1 MIRHGIRSRLPA
13 AVFCLALCGAFPARA
28 QTGAI
33 DRGAVLAGLCAPDS
47 REATEALGNL
57 LAATP
62 GADGPALAWNAAVS
76 AAYAGRQ
83 LHCSGDGR
91 AVLDG
96 AAGPLDAA
104 TLAPAAV
111 PDDARTPV
119 PSLRSRA
126 VLEQLGAALVLFTA
140 RDEPSQLAAARTL
153 ERRGEG
159 LSPALLDAALARDPA
174 VAGVL
179 RGLLVAA
186 GLHAPDIDGRLRAI
200 DALGQDAS
208 TRAEVQLATLRADP
222 AYAAEPRVA
231 AALDRS
237 LARVRLRLRV
247 ARVLA
252 VLYNGLSVGSVLF
265 MSAAGLAIIFGLMG
279 VINLAQGELITV
291 GAYATF
297 CVQQVLRAWAPGW
310 VSWYPLL
317 AIPVAFLSTAALGVA
332 IEVLVVRHLYR
343 RPLMTLLATW
353 AISLLLINA
362 IRVLFGSQNLQFLT
376 PPYLTGG
383 VRVVGDF
390 LVTWNHLGAIVAAV
404 LAFAVTLAVL
414 RLTDLGLFIRAVTQN
429 RAMAASVG
437 IATRRIDMAAFG
449 LGAGLAG
456 LSGVAL
462 SPIYNVNPS
471 MGTGFIIDS
480 FMVVVLGGVGSL
492 AGTAL
497 AALGIGLVDVGIE
510 PFYGAVAAKVV
521 ALLLVIAL
529 IQWRPEGLVPP
540 RGRR

>member
-1 MIRHGIRSRLPA
+1 MTLRVLG
-13 AVFCLALCGAFPARA
+13 AVLCLVLFSAPSLRA
-28 QTGAI
+28 QPDAI
-33 DRGAVLAGLCAPDS
+33 DRAAVLAGLCAPDA
-47 REATEALGNL
+47 RNATAVLGGL

-62 GADGPALAWNAAVS
+62 TADAGALAWAAAAS

-83 LHCSGDGR
+83 LRCGGDGR
-91 AVLDG
+91 AVLDLPS
-96 AAGPLDAA
+96 GPLDGA
-104 TLAPAAV
+104 TLAPATV

-126 VLEQLGAALVLFTA
+126 VLEQLGAVLVLFTA

-159 LSPALLDAALARDPA
+159 LPPALLDAALARDPA
-174 VAGVL
+174 VAGIL

-208 TRAEVQLATLRADP
+208 TRAEVQLAGLRADP

-231 AALDRS
+231 AALDRA
-237 LARVRLRLRV
+237 LRRVRAWLGV
-247 ARVLA
+247 GRVLA
-252 VLYNGLSVGSVLF
+252 VLYNGVSVGSVLF
-265 MSAAGLAIIFGLMG
+265 MSSAGLAIIFGLMG

-297 CVQQVLRAWAPGW
+297 CVQQALRAWAPDW
-310 VSWYPLL
+310 VNWYPLL

-362 IRVLFGSQNLQFLT
+362 VRVLFGSQNLQFLT

-390 LVTWNHLGAIVAAV
+390 LVTWNHLGAILAAI
-404 LAFAVTLAVL
+404 LAFGATQAVL

-492 AGTAL
+492 AGTAF

-521 ALLLVIAL
+521 ALLLIIAL

>member
-1 MIRHGIRSRLPA
+1 MAGPGKARPCFL
-13 AVFCLALCGAFPARA
+13 AVLLCLAISPAHA
-28 QTGAI
+28 QTNAI
-33 DRGAVLAGLCAPDS
+33 DRATVLAALCAADS
-47 REATEALGNL
+47 RDATAALGGL

-62 GADGPALAWNAAVS
+62 SAGADMLFWAATVT
-76 AAYAGRQ
+76 AAYAARQ
-83 LHCSGDGR
+83 LRCADDGR
-91 AVLDG
+91 ATLDLP
-96 AAGPLDAA
+96 AGPVDAT
-104 TLAPAAV
+104 TLAPATI

-126 VLEQLGAALVLFTA
+126 TLEQLGAVLTLFTA
-140 RDEPSQLAAARTL
+140 RDAPSQLAAAHTL
-153 ERRGEG
+153 ERRADG
-159 LSPALLDAALARDPA
+159 LPPSLLDAALARDPA
-174 VAGVL
+174 AAPVL

-186 GLHAPDIDGRLRAI
+186 GLHAPDSPARLRAI
-200 DALGQDAS
+200 AALGQDAS
-208 TRAEVQLATLRADP
+208 TRTEVQLAGLRADP
-222 AYAAEPRVA
+222 AYAADPPVA
-231 AALDRS
+231 AALDAA
-237 LARVRLRLRV
+237 LARVRLWLRV
-247 ARVLA
+247 GSVLV

-297 CVQQVLRAWAPGW
+297 CTQQALRAWAPAW
-310 VSWYPLL
+310 VNWYPLL

-390 LVTWNHLGAIVAAV
+390 LVTWNHLGAILAAIV
-404 LAFAVTLAVL
+404 AFAATLAVL
-414 RLTDLGLFIRAVTQN
+414 RLTDLGLFIRATTQN

-510 PFYGAVAAKVV
+510 PFYGAVTAKVV
-521 ALLLVIAL
+521 ALLLIIAL

>member
-1 MIRHGIRSRLPA
+1 MTRLLA
-13 AVFCLALCGAFPARA
+13 AVLCLAFLATPAQA
-28 QTGAI
+28 QP
-33 DRGAVLAGLCAPDS
+33 DRTAVLAALCAPDS
-47 REATEALGNL
+47 RDATA
-57 LAATP
+57 
-62 GADGPALAWNAAVS
+62 ALAGLVS
-76 AAYAGRQ
+76 DAPASDADTLAWARTATTAYAARQ
-83 LHCSGDGR
+83 LRCAPDGR
-91 AVLDG
+91 ATLDLP
-96 AAGPLDAA
+96 AGPLDAA
-104 TLAPAAV
+104 TLAAAPV

-126 VLEQLGAALVLFTA
+126 VLEQLGAVLTLFTA
-140 RDEPSQLAAARTL
+140 RDEPTLSAAAHTL
-153 ERRGEG
+153 ERRADG
-159 LSPALLDAALARDPA
+159 LPPSLLEAALARDPA
-174 VAGVL
+174 AAPTL
-179 RGLLVAA
+179 RALLVAA
-186 GLHAPDIDGRLRAI
+186 GLHAPDTDARLRAI
-200 DALGQDAS
+200 AALGQDAS
-208 TRAEVQLATLRADP
+208 TRAEVQLAALRADP
-222 AYAAEPRVA
+222 AYAADSRIA
-231 AALDRS
+231 HALDS
-237 LARVRLRLRV
+237 ALARVRLWLG
-247 ARVLA
+247 AGRVLV

-265 MSAAGLAIIFGLMG
+265 MSAAGLVIIFGLMG

-297 CVQQVLRAWAPGW
+297 CVQQALRAWAPAW
-310 VSWYPLL
+310 VNWYPLL
-317 AIPVAFLSTAALGVA
+317 AIPVAFAATAALGVA

-390 LVTWNHLGAIVAAV
+390 LVTWNHLGAILAAIV
-404 LAFAVTLAVL
+404 AFAATLAVL

-429 RAMAASVG
+429 RAMAEGVG

-521 ALLLVIAL
+521 SLLLIIAI

>member
-1 MIRHGIRSRLPA
+1 MTLRVIG
-13 AVFCLALCGAFPARA
+13 AVLCLVLFSAHSLRA
-28 QTGAI
+28 QPDAI
-33 DRGAVLAGLCAPDS
+33 DRAAVLAGLCAPDA
-47 REATEALGNL
+47 RNATAALGEL
-57 LAATP
+57 LPATP
-62 GADGPALAWNAAVS
+62 TADAGVLAWAAAAS

-83 LHCSGDGR
+83 LRCGEDGR
-91 AVLDG
+91 VVLDLPS
-96 AAGPLDAA
+96 GPLDGA
-104 TLAPAAV
+104 TLAPATV

-126 VLEQLGAALVLFTA
+126 VLEQLGAVLVLFTA
-140 RDEPSQLAAARTL
+140 RDEPSQLAAVRTL

-159 LSPALLDAALARDPA
+159 LPPALLDAALARDPA
-174 VAGVL
+174 VAGIL

-208 TRAEVQLATLRADP
+208 TRAEVQLAGLRADP

-231 AALDRS
+231 AALDRA
-237 LARVRLRLRV
+237 LRRVRVWLGV
-247 ARVLA
+247 GRVLA
-252 VLYNGLSVGSVLF
+252 VLYNGVSVGSVLF

-297 CVQQVLRAWAPGW
+297 CVQQALRAWAPGW
-310 VSWYPLL
+310 VNWYPLL

-362 IRVLFGSQNLQFLT
+362 VRVLFGSQNLQFLT

-390 LVTWNHLGAIVAAV
+390 LVTWNHLGAILAAI
-404 LAFAVTLAVL
+404 LAFSGTLAVL

-521 ALLLVIAL
+521 ALLLIIAL

-540 RGRR
+540 QGRR

>member
-1 MIRHGIRSRLPA
+1 MTRRGVTSRVLG
-13 AVFCLALCGAFPARA
+13 AVLCLGLLGAPSLRA
-28 QTGAI
+28 QPDAT

-47 REATEALGNL
+47 RAAGAALGEL
-57 LAATP
+57 LAAAP
-62 GADGPALAWNAAVS
+62 AADAAALAWASTVS
-76 AAYAGRQ
+76 AAYAGRR
-83 LHCSGDGR
+83 LRCGGDGR
-91 AVLDG
+91 AVLDLAPG
-96 AAGPLDAA
+96 LLDGA
-104 TLAPAAV
+104 TLAPATV
-111 PDDARTPV
+111 PEDARTPV

-126 VLEQLGAALVLFTA
+126 VLEQLGAVLVLFTA
-140 RDEPSQLAAARTL
+140 RDEASQLAAARTL

-159 LSPALLDAALARDPA
+159 LAPALLDAALARDPA
-174 VAGVL
+174 VAGTL

-186 GLHAPDIDGRLRAI
+186 GLHAPDTDQRLRAI
-200 DALGQDAS
+200 EALGRDAS
-208 TRAEVQLATLRADP
+208 TRTEVQLAGLRADP
-222 AYAAEPRVA
+222 TYAAEPRIA
-231 AALDRS
+231 AALDAS
-237 LARVRLRLRV
+237 LRRVRRWLGV
-247 ARVLA
+247 GRVLSG
-252 VLYNGLSVGSVLF
+252 VYNGLSVGSVLF

-279 VINLAQGELITV
+279 VINLAQGELIMV

-297 CVQQVLRAWAPGW
+297 CVQQGLRAWAPGW
-310 VSWYPLL
+310 VDWYPLL
-317 AIPVAFLSTAALGVA
+317 AIPVAFVSTAALGVA
-332 IEVLVVRHLYR
+332 IEVVVVRHLYR

-362 IRVLFGSQNLQFLT
+362 VRVLFGSQNLQFLT

-390 LVTWNHLGAIVAAV
+390 LVTWNHLGAILFAV
-404 LAFAVTLAVL
+404 VAFAGTLAVL

-497 AALGIGLVDVGIE
+497 AALGIGLVDVGVE

-521 ALLLVIAL
+521 ALLLVVAL